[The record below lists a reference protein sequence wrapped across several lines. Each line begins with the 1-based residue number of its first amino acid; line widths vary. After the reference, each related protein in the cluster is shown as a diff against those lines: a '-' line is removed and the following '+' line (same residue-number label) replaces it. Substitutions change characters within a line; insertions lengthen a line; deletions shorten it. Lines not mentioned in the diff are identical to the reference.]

1 MHACVRACVRVC
13 VYVCVRQTDRQTDR
27 DRETETEAQRERE
40 TESERERQSEIVFS
54 CNLAKIPDVEKYFSA
69 NANEGIKWIF
79 LSRFGG
85 IALVKTE
92 ADERQQAARGRGHNC
107 I

>member
-1 MHACVRACVRVC
+1 MRACVCVC
-13 VYVCVRQTDRQTDR
+13 VCMCVSDRQRQRDR
-27 DRETETEAQRERE
+27 DRGTERE

-54 CNLAKIPDVEKYFSA
+54 CNLARIPDVEKYFSA
-69 NANEGIKWIF
+69 NANEDIKWIF

-92 ADERQQAARGRGHNC
+92 ADERHQAARGRGHNC